1 MSQEQT
7 KTASAE
13 ESSVVQEN
21 CPMCGNDKS
30 ATLDHRNGGWTQI
43 KCNRCG
49 GGRFYL
55 WIRGEKMCT
64 QSLTMLH
71 K

>member
-1 MSQEQT
+1 MSDEKINKAT
-7 KTASAE
+7 TEK
-13 ESSVVQEN
+13 SSVIQEN
-21 CPMCGNDKS
+21 CPMCGEDKS

-43 KCNRCG
+43 KCSRCG

-55 WIRGEKMCT
+55 WIRGETPCT
-64 QSLTMLH
+64 HSLAMLH